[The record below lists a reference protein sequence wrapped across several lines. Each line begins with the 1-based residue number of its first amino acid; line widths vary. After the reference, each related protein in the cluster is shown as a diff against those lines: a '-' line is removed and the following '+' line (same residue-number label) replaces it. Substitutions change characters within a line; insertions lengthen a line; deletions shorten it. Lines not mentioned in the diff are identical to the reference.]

1 MKLTKREGEVVDEA
15 LDVRR
20 RYGEPTMSMVS
31 SRTYPLSVIRRVIA
45 KGLLVETDTL
55 VVMVDADGF
64 AFQPERYRVGY
75 HLTELGERVA
85 KERAEAQAASMRA

>member
-1 MKLTKREGEVVDEA
+1 VKLSKREGEVLDEA
-15 LDVRR
+15 LDVRL

-31 SRTYPLSVIRRVIA
+31 SRSFPLHVIRRVIA

-75 HLTELGERVA
+75 HLTEAGERIA
-85 KERAEAQAASMRA
+85 KERAKR